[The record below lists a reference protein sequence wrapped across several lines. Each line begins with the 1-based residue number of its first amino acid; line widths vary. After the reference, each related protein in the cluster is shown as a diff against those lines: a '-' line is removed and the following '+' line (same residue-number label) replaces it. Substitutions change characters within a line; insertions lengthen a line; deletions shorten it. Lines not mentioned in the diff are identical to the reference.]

1 MASFMC
7 RIMPGLSPGIAGHC
21 TAEVQA
27 SFIGVKLAESGDRF
41 EDGIDHSARPSKLRT
56 FPIAP
61 ACFSQGPLFRSLHEG
76 LIGEPLEFS
85 PCFWPDAADASAKDG
100 GQRGRHKAHIQKRYQ
115 GFGVWLTESSAIRT
129 PTLRATKSLAEPS
142 RCGAQNATAIH
153 RNHSRAAPDRT

>member
-61 ACFSQGPLFRSLHEG
+61 PVFRKDLFFDR
-76 LIGEPLEFS
+76 
-85 PCFWPDAADASAKDG
+85 C
-100 GQRGRHKAHIQKRYQ
+100 
-115 GFGVWLTESSAIRT
+115 
-129 PTLRATKSLAEPS
+129 TK
-142 RCGAQNATAIH
+142 G
-153 RNHSRAAPDRT
+153 